1 MVQKSE
7 GRGRGRPRSY
17 DPDAA
22 LAAARDAFWE
32 AGYSATSLD
41 DLAAATGMNRPSLYA
56 AFGDKHSLYLAALKG
71 QAEGMLAATRAG
83 LAFRGDLKA
92 TLANFYS
99 RAVDLYIGDRD
110 SGRGCFLVGTALA
123 DAVSDVEVRA
133 VLRESFEQM
142 DTLMAERLQRAVVD
156 GDLPADA
163 DVPTLTYVAMSALHG
178 LAIRSR
184 AGFSREALGR
194 LANAAAT
201 AVCG

>member
-1 MVQKSE
+1 MVQKLE

-32 AGYSATSLD
+32 SGYSATSLD

-56 AFGDKHSLYLAALKG
+56 AFGDKHSLYLAALRG

-83 LAFRGDLKA
+83 LAFPGDLKA
-92 TLANFYS
+92 TLANFYG
-99 RAVDLYIGDRD
+99 RAADLYIGDRD

-123 DAVSDVEVRA
+123 DAVSDAEVRS
-133 VLRESFEQM
+133 VLRQSFEQM
-142 DTLMAERLQRAVVD
+142 DALMAERLRRAVAD

-194 LANAAAT
+194 LASAAAA

>member
-1 MVQKSE
+1 M
-7 GRGRGRPRSY
+7 
-17 DPDAA
+17 
-22 LAAARDAFWE
+22 AAARDAFWE